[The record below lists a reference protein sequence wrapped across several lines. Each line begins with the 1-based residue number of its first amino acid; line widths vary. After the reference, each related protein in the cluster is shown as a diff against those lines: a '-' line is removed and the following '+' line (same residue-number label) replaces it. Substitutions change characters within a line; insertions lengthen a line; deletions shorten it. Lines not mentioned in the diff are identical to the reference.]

1 MQVEGQDPHQG
12 SFLRVSRE
20 AMLALF
26 LLFNY
31 LIYFVGRL
39 ALGDSLRA
47 TFEFLSASLLDCVFV
62 ALALFLIFKNIKV
75 MSRAG
80 ALRALVSC
88 RLALLVLMLAEFAYW
103 FFGAEGIQ
111 VVQHPLYIWLLVLLA
126 FDWFLFKTM
135 LCEEGKLQRLIKL
148 AGVQDWKEFFWVPLA
163 VGLLGI
169 ALISVLHA
177 DKLAQGQFLFVLMP
191 VLVVA
196 LLLSFMTTFRF
207 YLLPALVFLA
217 EHQVKFSGDKF
228 WRVVG
233 RLKRICF
240 LVESI
245 DLVGHVRLK
254 NLEILDGRAEL
265 SAVQALVLRFAEHF
279 KGEFGDALVRA
290 LPEVSKRRLPALT
303 NVEVIPGQGAAAT
316 CDDQMLVLGSEEFL
330 VSRGIPLQSSDLGT
344 HQPGYFDLYLSVNR
358 QVIARLRFA
367 ERMILDGAE
376 LVKGFKQKGIVSTSY
391 CLYRNEELE
400 SAFKS
405 INGLDLKFV
414 DSRAQAM
421 SQLVADTAR
430 GHSATLVLTQ
440 AAVVRLSSD
449 SEDIA
454 SLRVFDTVEQR
465 DASAE
470 FEIRRCDLSELACCL
485 RRYRMAIRVRR
496 FALLSGFLAAML
508 LLVLVYW
515 PVPAEVSPFFWILIL
530 VISTTSAN
538 WFVWYQSKLSIVRS

>member
-1 MQVEGQDPHQG
+1 
-12 SFLRVSRE
+12 LRVSRE

-39 ALGDSLRA
+39 ALGDSLRP

-62 ALALFLIFKNIKV
+62 GLALFLIFKNLKV
-75 MSRAG
+75 IGRAG
-80 ALRALVSC
+80 ALRALVLC
-88 RLALLVLMLAEFAYW
+88 RLALLVLMLAEYAYW
-103 FFGAEGIQ
+103 FFLAEGIQ

-135 LCEEGKLQRLIKL
+135 LCEEGKLQRLMKL
-148 AGVQDWKEFFWVPLA
+148 AGVPDWKEFFWLPLL
-163 VGLLGI
+163 V
-169 ALISVLHA
+169 SVLGVVVVGILHSG
-177 DKLAQGQFLFVLMP
+177 KLAQGQLLFVLMP

-196 LLLSFMTTFRF
+196 LLLSFLTTLRF
-207 YLLPALVFLA
+207 YLLPALAFLA
-217 EHQVKFSGDKF
+217 EHQVKFTGHKF
-228 WRVVG
+228 WKVVG
-233 RLKRICF
+233 QLKRLCF

-265 SAVQALVLRFAEHF
+265 SAVRALVLRFAEHF

-290 LPEVSKRRLPALT
+290 LPEVSTRRLPALA

-316 CDDQMLVLGSEEFL
+316 CDQQALVLGSEEFL
-330 VSRGIPLQSSDLGT
+330 VSRGIPLQSSDLGM
-344 HQPGYFDLYLSVNR
+344 HQAGYFDLYLSVNR

-376 LVKGFKQKGIVSTSY
+376 LISGFKQKGISSTSY

-414 DSRAQAM
+414 DSRLQAM
-421 SQLVADTAR
+421 SQINSDLVSGNR
-430 GHSATLVLTQ
+430 STLVITQ
-440 AAVVRLSSD
+440 AAVARLTSD
-449 SEDIA
+449 SQDVA
-454 SLRVFDTVEQR
+454 CLRIFDTVEQR
-465 DASAE
+465 DSAAE
-470 FEIRRCDLSELACCL
+470 FEIRRCDLSELGCSL
-485 RRYRMAIRVRR
+485 RRYRMALRVRR
-496 FALLSGFLAAML
+496 FALLLGILAAIL
-508 LLVLVYW
+508 LLAAIYW
-515 PVPAEVSPFFWILIL
+515 PVPADVSPFFWILLL
-530 VISTTSAN
+530 VIATTAAN
-538 WFVWYQSKLSIVRS
+538 WVVWYQSKLSIVRS